1 MHCHSCEFCNHCTC
15 EHEHEHENESFLLL
29 RLFAALALLAAALL
43 SKCTPLYFLA
53 YAIVGLDVAVAA
65 VKGLFKGGI
74 FNESF
79 LMTIAS
85 LGAFAIGKYAEAVA
99 VMIFYG
105 FGEYIQ
111 DKAVDKSSD
120 SITELIRMRPDHAT
134 VLRGGEKSKVTPAE
148 VKPGEIVSVLP
159 GERIPLDGVLLSES
173 ALLDVSAVTGESMP
187 VEYTKGDEIIS
198 GCINTRQEI
207 LISVTHTLEDS
218 STERIFRMVTEAREN
233 KSNSE
238 KFISRF
244 AKIYTP
250 AVVLC
255 ALLLAFVPPL
265 FVGNLSAW
273 IHRGLIFLV
282 ASCPCALVLSVP
294 LTYFAGMGLASKNG
308 VLFKGAAYIEQLAKL
323 NTVAFDKTGTLTKGE
338 SEVCKCV
345 VTSAKD
351 EHELLS
357 LAAAAEENSA
367 HPIAKALKAY
377 PHDFKAENFKELVGG
392 VSATLNGKEIIVGNT
407 KLTAIE
413 NTFPETAVHVL
424 YDGVYMGSIYLQ
436 DTLRP
441 ESKAAIDSLKA
452 MGIESVMI
460 TGDSES
466 SGRRVAQELGIEN
479 FHTSVL
485 PEKKLEIVK
494 SLKGIG
500 AFVGDGINDSP
511 ALSGAHVGIAMG
523 GIGRE
528 AAMEAADVV
537 IMDDNPCK
545 VPLAVKIA
553 KKVFNT
559 AVFNIA
565 FSLFVKFGVLV
576 LGAVGIA
583 NMWLAVFAD
592 VGVALIAVSVAV
604 LRCRKI

>member
-1 MHCHSCEFCNHCTC
+1 MHCHSCESCNHCSC
-15 EHEHEHENESFLLL
+15 EHEHENESFLLL

-85 LGAFAIGKYAEAVA
+85 LGAFAIGEYAEAVA

-120 SITELIRMRPDHAT
+120 SITELIRMRPDHAC
-134 VLRGGEKSKVTPAE
+134 VLRGGEKIKVAPAE
-148 VKPGEIVSVLP
+148 VKPGETVSVLP

-255 ALLLAFVPPL
+255 ALLLAFLPPL

-323 NTVAFDKTGTLTKGE
+323 NTAAFDKTGTLTKGE
-338 SEVCKCV
+338 AEVCKCV
-345 VTSAKD
+345 VVNAAD

-357 LAAAAEENSA
+357 LAAAAEENSD
-367 HPIAKALKAY
+367 HPIAKSLKAY
-377 PHDFKAENFKELVGG
+377 PHNLKAENFKELVGG

-523 GIGRE
+523 GMGRE

-553 KKVFNT
+553 KRVFNT